1 MMLRFNYLKKNSFSV
16 MKKLL
21 LITLAA
27 LICNSAIAQNDTV
40 QGKNEETKVE
50 VVRDRLVFDIYHSF
64 WMGVPSQ
71 GDFMKFDPGFNIS
84 AMWDFKLPQSK
95 HISFGLG
102 VGVTYYSQ
110 FSNCLM
116 KYDKDADITKYYIIP
131 DNIKYKLSRMSHINC
146 NIPIEI
152 RYRHSCGFK
161 IDLGVH
167 VGVVAGFAYRYK
179 GPHYNG
185 VEDEYLNYKDRN
197 FYNKE
202 KFSADVF
209 IRMGWKS
216 FGVYYSYQMTNIF
229 KDGKGPKMHPM
240 SLGISI
246 SLF

>member
-1 MMLRFNYLKKNSFSV
+1 

-21 LITLAA
+21 IIA
-27 LICNSAIAQNDTV
+27 LSLCLCAGVMAQNDTTLN
-40 QGKNEETKVE
+40 KIKEIAKVE

-71 GDFMKFDPGFNIS
+71 GNFMKFDPGFNIS
-84 AMWDFKLPQSK
+84 ALWDFKLPQSK

-110 FSNCLM
+110 YSNCM
-116 KYDKDADITKYYIIP
+116 IKYDKDADITKYYLLP
-131 DNIKYKLSRMSHINC
+131 ESIKYKHSRMSHINC

-152 RYRHSCGFK
+152 RFRHACGFK
-161 IDLGVH
+161 FDLGVH

-209 IRMGWKS
+209 IRTGWKS
-216 FGVYYSYQMTNIF
+216 FGVYCSYQMTNIF
-229 KDGKGPKMHPM
+229 KDGKGPKMHPL
-240 SLGISI
+240 SVGISI